1 MKSRPFNENYLYTWN
16 QLKKNS
22 FFANLSSC
30 GDKILIKNE
39 VIQNLTILT
48 NKIKIW
54 FPHLSTFKTT
64 LFATPY
70 DQDISELP
78 DILKEE
84 FIDLISNSV
93 FKQIH
98 KDDKI
103 EEFWTMVAGTYPTI
117 CEYALHFL
125 VPFASTY
132 LCECAFSSLLF
143 IKNKHSN
150 KLDVEPQ
157 LVVAKSKIE
166 PRIYLIGKKK
176 FS

>member
-1 MKSRPFNENYLYTWN
+1 MTK
-16 QLKKNS
+16 
-22 FFANLSSC
+22 
-30 GDKILIKNE
+30 
-39 VIQNLTILT
+39 
-48 NKIKIW
+48 
-54 FPHLSTFKTT
+54 TFRF
-64 LFATPY
+64 LA
-70 DQDISELP
+70 

-98 KDDKI
+98 KDNTIKD
-103 EEFWTMVAGTYPTI
+103 FWTMVAGTYPTI
-117 CEYALHFL
+117 DEYALRFL
-125 VPFASTY
+125 VPFAFIY

-143 IKNKHSN
+143 IKNKHKN

-166 PRIYLIGKKK
+166 PRIDLIAKKI